1 MGFVPTF
8 FSSMHYWFVILHPVF
23 MELGRQRPFERWR
36 IMETSSN
43 WQKCLARIAV
53 QKRLLKLWRRLQ
65 CACTMVMMGKTSI
78 ISDWGTF
85 KQKVAKSSKY
95 VEAKSL
101 PPTRAATKFHRL
113 RAYFKIREWKG
124 GNQLKPVEWGWK
136 LSDGKLQPI
145 KTDLPA
151 GPVNLLAIIRCNC
164 TSGCTTA
171 RCSCRKHGLHCS
183 GLCGDCKGLHC
194 TNSPQLDLDDDEV
207 TFD

>member
-1 MGFVPTF
+1 MNNRNF
-8 FSSMHYWFVILHPVF
+8 
-23 MELGRQRPFERWR
+23 
-36 IMETSSN
+36 
-43 WQKCLARIAV
+43 
-53 QKRLLKLWRRLQ
+53 LKLAEVFGKDSSAEEVIEAGEKALVCLYNGNDGENINHLRLRR
-65 CACTMVMMGKTSI
+65 
-78 ISDWGTF
+78 F
-85 KQKVAKSSKY
+85 KEKVAKSSKY

-101 PPTRAATKFHRL
+101 PPTRAATKFHSL
-113 RAYFKIREWKG
+113 RVYFQIQEWKG
-124 GNQLKPVEWGWK
+124 RNQLKPDEWGWK

-194 TNSPQLDLDDDEV
+194 TNSPQPDLDDDEV

>member
-1 MGFVPTF
+1 
-8 FSSMHYWFVILHPVF
+8 
-23 MELGRQRPFERWR
+23 
-36 IMETSSN
+36 
-43 WQKCLARIAV
+43 
-53 QKRLLKLWRRLQ
+53 
-65 CACTMVMMGKTSI
+65 MVMMGKTSI

-85 KQKVAKSSKY
+85 KQKVAKSSTY
-95 VEAKSL
+95 VEAKSF

-124 GNQLKPVEWGWK
+124 GSQLKPVEWGWK

-194 TNSPQLDLDDDEV
+194 TNSPQPDLDDDEV
-207 TFD
+207 TFTLTSSWQEMFFGPFMNLFCGGYARALPQHSTNWPFLYCKLYLFCTYFLWNVRN